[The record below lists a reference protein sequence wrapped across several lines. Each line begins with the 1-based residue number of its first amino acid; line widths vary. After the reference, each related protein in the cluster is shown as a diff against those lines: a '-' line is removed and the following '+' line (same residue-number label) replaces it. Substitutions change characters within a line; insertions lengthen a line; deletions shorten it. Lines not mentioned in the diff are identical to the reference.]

1 MPSTANV
8 GITLLTTGV
17 CTGGH
22 ESLWTTSTVLAV
34 LAVLV
39 SVVSMGFSLWSWYRE
54 HLRRLVLDQTG
65 NSMTDL
71 ILETT
76 NAGPTTYQ
84 LNVVV
89 INASLTTTI
98 VIRSFCLK
106 LPWDDEFLKL
116 LDDPRLLVPQRDDYK
131 FPCTEMH
138 YPRTSVINHK
148 RNADGVLRPGGTI
161 QGLLRAYSPK
171 LVPQEY
177 RDQKD
182 VRVQFWVTD
191 ETGKTY
197 RNDAFEMRISLARE

>member
-71 ILETT
+71 ILD
-76 NAGPTTYQ
+76 NHQ
-84 LNVVV
+84 R
-89 INASLTTTI
+89 
-98 VIRSFCLK
+98 RSDHLPIKCCCHQCLANH
-106 LPWDDEFLKL
+106 DHR
-116 LDDPRLLVPQRDDYK
+116 DP
-131 FPCTEMH
+131 
-138 YPRTSVINHK
+138 
-148 RNADGVLRPGGTI
+148 
-161 QGLLRAYSPK
+161 
-171 LVPQEY
+171 
-177 RDQKD
+177 
-182 VRVQFWVTD
+182 
-191 ETGKTY
+191 
-197 RNDAFEMRISLARE
+197 